1 MHLCSR
7 TVPLLSSLINLPM
20 TPHIYL
26 VTLWRAPTPRLEP
39 TLDWIIWLHIKRT
52 VQASTRPTITV
63 NYYTLMSRQQ
73 QFNSVYRSL
82 YTHRCSIRL
91 HKKLTTSSTRGV
103 KTTLLL
109 KCSTKHHFI
118 DNQSLD
124 WNMLE
129 WNKQAHILF
138 FSFAVSAQRSMWST

>member
-1 MHLCSR
+1 MHLGRR
-7 TVPLLSSLINLPM
+7 TVSLLSSLINLPM
-20 TPHIYL
+20 TPQIYL

-52 VQASTRPTITV
+52 VRASTRPTITV

-82 YTHRCSIRL
+82 YTHSCSIRL
-91 HKKLTTSSTRGV
+91 HKKLTTSST
-103 KTTLLL
+103 TLLL
-109 KCSTKHHFI
+109 KCSTMHHFI

-129 WNKQAHILF
+129 WNKQTHILF
-138 FSFAVSAQRSMWST
+138 FSFVVSAQRSMWST